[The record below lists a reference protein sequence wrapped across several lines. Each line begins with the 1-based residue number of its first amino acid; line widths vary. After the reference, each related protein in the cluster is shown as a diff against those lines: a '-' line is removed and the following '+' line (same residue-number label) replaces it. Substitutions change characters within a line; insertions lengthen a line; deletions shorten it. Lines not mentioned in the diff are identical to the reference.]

1 MLDKSKENIPY
12 HVAIIPDGNRR
23 WAREKGLEPWKG
35 HEKGADV
42 IEELSRGALKLG
54 VKCLTFWGS
63 SVDNLTKRPLAEKRA
78 LLKIYEKYFIR
89 LIESKD
95 IYENETRIRILGRW
109 REQFPVKLRKILERG
124 IEKTKSH
131 NRTFLNFLLAYNGD
145 DDMLEAVK
153 RIVKKTREGNK
164 DIKIDNDLIQKN
176 LITSELPEVDLIIR
190 TGSQLDPHNSV
201 GFLMWQ
207 TQNSQYYFSEK
218 FLPDFNFN
226 EFKKAIDDFSNRKRR
241 RGK

>member
-1 MLDKSKENIPY
+1 MSEDSKKYIPY

-23 WAREKGLEPWKG
+23 WAKSRGLKPWEG
-35 HEKGADV
+35 HEKGAEI

-89 LIESKD
+89 LIKSQD
-95 IYENETRIRILGRW
+95 IYDNETRIRILGRW
-109 REQFPVKLRKILERG
+109 QEQFPLKLKKILGKG
-124 IEKTKSH
+124 IEKTKKH
-131 NRTFLNFLLAYNGD
+131 NNTFLNFLLAYNGD
-145 DDMLEAVK
+145 DDMLEAVRK
-153 RIVKKTREGNK
+153 IVKKSK
-164 DIKIDNDLIQKN
+164 DNDEEISVDNDLIQNN

-190 TGSQLDPHNSV
+190 TGSNQDPHNSV

-207 TQNSQYYFSEK
+207 TQNSQYYFSDK
-218 FLPDFNFN
+218 LFPDFDFD
-226 EFKKAIDDFSNRKRR
+226 EFKKAIEDFSGRR
-241 RGK
+241 RSMGE

>member
-1 MLDKSKENIPY
+1 MSEDSKKYIPY

-23 WAREKGLEPWKG
+23 WAKSQGLKPWEG
-35 HEKGADV
+35 HEKGAEI

-89 LIESKD
+89 LIKSQD
-95 IYENETRIRILGRW
+95 VYDNETRIRILGRW
-109 REQFPVKLRKILERG
+109 REQFPLKLKKILEKG
-124 IEKTKSH
+124 VEKTKKH
-131 NRTFLNFLLAYNGD
+131 NNTFLNFLLAYNGD
-145 DDMLEAVK
+145 DDMLEAVRK
-153 RIVKKTREGNK
+153 IVKKSK
-164 DIKIDNDLIQKN
+164 DNDEEISVDNDLIQNN

-190 TGSQLDPHNSV
+190 TGSNQDPHNSV

-207 TQNSQYYFSEK
+207 TQNSQYYFSDK
-218 FLPDFNFN
+218 LFPDFDFD
-226 EFKKAIDDFSNRKRR
+226 EFKKAIEDFSGRR
-241 RGK
+241 RSMGE